1 LRQLTSLPAEGPT
14 SPLPDPFIVDGGE
27 LDVSAAAVRKNLVDE
42 HAGRVA
48 LVTGG
53 ASGIGRAV
61 AELLAAEGASVAIN
75 ALRADDAGEVA
86 TAITARGGA
95 AIPVAADVSDGL
107 SIAAAV
113 EGTVR
118 AYGKLDV
125 LVISAGIQRYGSVA
139 DTDEKTWDEVF
150 AVNVKGAYLTAQAAI
165 PHLRRSGSGAIVVVS
180 SVQARV
186 TQTNV
191 AAYSASKAALS
202 ALARSMAIDE
212 APFGIRVN
220 AVCPGSVDTPMLRWS
235 AGLFSNGNPDDVQ
248 RTIESWG
255 RSHPLGRVAQ
265 PAEVA
270 EVVAFLAGGRASFVS
285 GADVLVDGG
294 LLAAVPVTLP
304 GDAQP
309 AAD

>member
-1 LRQLTSLPAEGPT
+1 M
-14 SPLPDPFIVDGGE
+14 
-27 LDVSAAAVRKNLVDE
+27 SATTVRKYLVDE

-61 AELLAAEGASVAIN
+61 AELLAAEGASVAVN
-75 ALRADDAGEVA
+75 ALGADDAGEVA
-86 TAITARGGA
+86 AAITTSGGS
-95 AIPVAADVSDGL
+95 AIPVAADVSDGA
-107 SIAAAV
+107 SIAVAV
-113 EGTVR
+113 EETVR
-118 AYGKLDV
+118 TFGKLDV
-125 LVISAGIQRYGSVA
+125 LVASAGIQRYGSVA

-165 PHLRRSGSGAIVVVS
+165 PHLRRSGSGAIVLVS
-180 SVQARV
+180 SVQARA
-186 TQTNV
+186 TQANV
-191 AAYSASKAALS
+191 AAYSASKAALN

-235 AGLFSNGNPDDVQ
+235 AGLFSEGSPDDVQ
-248 RTIESWG
+248 RTIASWG

-270 EVVAFLAGGRASFVS
+270 EAVAFLASRRASFIS
-285 GADVLVDGG
+285 GDAVLVDGG
-294 LLAAVPVTLP
+294 LLAALSVALP
-304 GDAQP
+304 GDARQ

>member
-1 LRQLTSLPAEGPT
+1 
-14 SPLPDPFIVDGGE
+14 
-27 LDVSAAAVRKNLVDE
+27 VDE

-53 ASGIGRAV
+53 TSGIGRAV

-75 ALRADDAGEVA
+75 ALRADDASEIA
-86 TAITARGGA
+86 AAIIASGGS
-95 AIPVAADVSDGL
+95 AIPVAADVSDGP

-113 EGTVR
+113 EETVR
-118 AYGKLDV
+118 TFGKLDV
-125 LVISAGIQRYGSVA
+125 LVTSAGIQRYGSVA
-139 DTDEKTWDEVF
+139 DTDEKTWDEVL
-150 AVNVKGAYLTAQAAI
+150 AVNVKGAYLTARAAI

-180 SVQARV
+180 SVQARR
-186 TQTNV
+186 TQANV
-191 AAYSASKAALS
+191 AAYTASKAALS

-235 AGLFSNGNPDDVQ
+235 AGLFSNGSMDDVHQ
-248 RTIESWG
+248 TIESWG

-270 EVVAFLAGGRASFVS
+270 EVVAFLASRRASFVS

-294 LLAAVPVTLP
+294 LSAALPVALP
-304 GDAQP
+304 VVAEP